1 VYFRTVPES
10 DSGDYI
16 FKEWTLYKN
25 VDRKCIKIL
34 VPDNNFPDNKPKFSE
49 FGIDFEVPFEVHI
62 DHRYFQSIFGTDSE
76 PRKRDFLYFPLI
88 NRMFEIQGSYLH
100 RSFMMAPSYWKIQ
113 LYKFNPNIDMLMKD
127 ENRQFMDNIIT
138 SAEELFAEEVQ
149 DDIKDAKMPEQYE
162 TISRKYD
169 ITRGSIH
176 PDLKIKNIKF
186 NFNYAPLMENY
197 YDLSGIEASTN
208 NYFLTSDSPLLSTS
222 QELVTVNGTVDDK
235 KTFDV
240 VRAYQGSDIFKTWQN
255 NSLMTN
261 DKNVSGINVKYLRVR
276 GPFDTIPDHIGQS
289 ESGRYLQLEAYKD
302 LSFTTQRNIMTS
314 SINGED
320 AVTLKLRE
328 TSIIYNRTPE
338 FGLSGAG
345 IDNLSYTCL
354 FNIPADSQIVS
365 LIKGYDNESE
375 SGIYI
380 YAQFNKYFGS
390 SPEGDLILNIKIN
403 NVEKTYTIVN
413 FKSDNWYG
421 IVISV
426 SNEFKQMGVYLYD
439 IVEDQ
444 TDLSNHSDFKKVY
457 ENISSMNP
465 LSFKVD
471 QPYNI
476 PTSNLKIANVRLFRT
491 MIKEEQHD
499 FILSQQFIKDESM
512 LLLIDNCRPQIK
524 VPFIT
529 RNR

>member
-1 VYFRTVPES
+1 
-10 DSGDYI
+10 
-16 FKEWTLYKN
+16 
-25 VDRKCIKIL
+25 
-34 VPDNNFPDNKPKFSE
+34 
-49 FGIDFEVPFEVHI
+49 
-62 DHRYFQSIFGTDSE
+62 
-76 PRKRDFLYFPLI
+76 
-88 NRMFEIQGSYLH
+88 
-100 RSFMMAPSYWKIQ
+100 
-113 LYKFNPNIDMLMKD
+113 
-127 ENRQFMDNIIT
+127 
-138 SAEELFAEEVQ
+138 LFAEEVQ

-222 QELVTVNGTVDDK
+222 QELVTANGTVDDK